1 MTTVR
6 AAWQDKEN
14 NNKVVI
20 NVSGHRFVTTK
31 STLANYPET
40 KLGKLAGLQAYSNQ
54 EHFFD
59 EDEDVFKEILR
70 FQRTGELHIP
80 KSICRETFIK
90 QIKCWNVDE
99 KHLANCCRA
108 GERLSDA
115 VLEKQFLWFD
125 KRVSPENEL
134 TWRHGIW
141 YFLTDPMGPYT
152 YYKKASKLWMLIYI
166 LLVCIQSITSSVAT
180 VNEILETYDIMSNAS
195 FQNMFRESFN
205 NPCAIANSYSA
216 VTEHSEAFYMQTAI
230 SMIFAIEITLR
241 FISCPDKKLHWTLI
255 NTADLVM
262 AVYEFIS
269 AVTMNV
275 LVVTDVYVELEAEC
289 YALSLLM
296 IFFYITIQ
304 LKIFRLLIFTT
315 IFR

>member
-1 MTTVR
+1 
-6 AAWQDKEN
+6 
-14 NNKVVI
+14 
-20 NVSGHRFVTTK
+20 
-31 STLANYPET
+31 
-40 KLGKLAGLQAYSNQ
+40 
-54 EHFFD
+54 
-59 EDEDVFKEILR
+59 
-70 FQRTGELHIP
+70 
-80 KSICRETFIK
+80 
-90 QIKCWNVDE
+90 
-99 KHLANCCRA
+99 
-108 GERLSDA
+108 
-115 VLEKQFLWFD
+115 
-125 KRVSPENEL
+125 
-134 TWRHGIW
+134 
-141 YFLTDPMGPYT
+141 
-152 YYKKASKLWMLIYI
+152 
-166 LLVCIQSITSSVAT
+166 
-180 VNEILETYDIMSNAS
+180 
-195 FQNMFRESFN
+195 MFRESFN

-216 VTEHSEAFYMQTAI
+216 VTEHSEAFYMQTVI